1 METRIALV
9 GIIVEN
15 LEQVEEVNHI
25 LHDFGKFIIGRMGLP
40 IRDQQMNIISIVVEA
55 DNNTINSLSGKL
67 GMLDGISAKTVY
79 SKAGA
84 PQNEDV
90 LGL

>member
-15 LEQVEEVNHI
+15 LEKVDEVNHI
-25 LHDFGKFIIGRMGLP
+25 LHDFGQFIVGRMGLP
-40 IRDQQMNIISIVVEA
+40 MRDHGLNIISIVMEA

-67 GMLDGISAKTVY
+67 GMLEGISVKTVY
-79 SKAGA
+79 SKAGN
-84 PQNEDV
+84 Q
-90 LGL
+90 

>member
-15 LEQVEEVNHI
+15 LEKVDEVNHI
-25 LHDFGKFIIGRMGLP
+25 LHDFGQFIVGRMGLP
-40 IRDQQMNIISIVVEA
+40 MRDHGLNIISIVMEA

-67 GMLDGISAKTVY
+67 GMLEGISVKTVY
-79 SKAGA
+79 SKAG
-84 PQNEDV
+84 N
-90 LGL
+90 

>member
-15 LEQVEEVNHI
+15 LDQVEEVNHI

-67 GMLDGISAKTVY
+67 GMLEGISAKTVY

-84 PQNEDV
+84 TQNE
-90 LGL
+90 

>member
-1 METRIALV
+1 MEIRIALV

-15 LEQVEEVNHI
+15 LDQVEEVNHI

-67 GMLDGISAKTVY
+67 GMLEGISAKTVY

-84 PQNEDV
+84 TQNE
-90 LGL
+90 